1 MRSSQ
6 EMKVRGGGMTK
17 RHIALCMGALVL
29 VGCDNPFDQGDD
41 DLVVIEAFLFAGEP
55 VQDIRLT
62 STVPLGADPDSAPVI
77 DDAVV
82 RLIKGG
88 VTYALT
94 PFGVEGRYEY
104 TGTDLAILEGD
115 EFRLEVEYFGRVAWG
130 ETVVPEPP
138 LSVAIDGDTLFAPTL
153 GRGGGGG
160 GGGGGIN
167 LQDSQLAVTWDNQA
181 DLLHFVVVEGMDDD
195 AEAIFPEQLQA
206 RLGRFRFIS
215 EPTIDNFFIV
225 RLLLLEALGAH
236 RAKVYR
242 VNAEYAQ
249 LYENRTQDSRDLNE
263 PPSNIRN
270 GLGVFSAFNSSSA
283 SFEVARAAQ

>member
-17 RHIALCMGALVL
+17 RHIALGVGALVL

-82 RLIKGG
+82 RLMKDG

-94 PFGVEGRYEY
+94 PFGEEGRYEY

-130 ETVVPEPP
+130 ETVVPGPP
-138 LSVAIDGDTLFAPTL
+138 LSVAIDSDTLFAPTL
-153 GRGGGGG
+153 GRGGGRGG
-160 GGGGGIN
+160 GGGGFN
-167 LQDSQLAVTWDNQA
+167 LQESQLAVTWDNQN
-181 DLLHFVVVEGMDDD
+181 DLLHFVVVEGLEDD
-195 AEAIFPEQLQA
+195 AEAIFPEQFQE

-236 RAKVYR
+236 QAKVYR

-270 GLGVFSAFNSSSA
+270 GLGVFSAFNSSSV
-283 SFEVARAAQ
+283 SFEVARTAQ

>member
-1 MRSSQ
+1 
-6 EMKVRGGGMTK
+6 MKVKGGGMTK
-17 RHIALCMGALVL
+17 RHIALGMVALVL
-29 VGCDNPFDQGDD
+29 AGCDSPFNPEDD

-82 RLIKGG
+82 RLMKGG

-94 PFGVEGRYEY
+94 PLGEEGRYEY

-138 LSVAIDGDTLFAPTL
+138 LSVAIDSDTLFAPTL
-153 GRGGGGG
+153 GRGGGRGG
-160 GGGGGIN
+160 GGGGFDP
-167 LQDSQLAVTWDNQA
+167 QESQLAVTWENQA

-195 AEAIFPEQLQA
+195 AEAIFPEQFQQ

-215 EPTIDNFFIV
+215 EPTIDNFFVV

-236 RAKVYR
+236 QAKVYR

-270 GLGVFSAFNSSSA
+270 GLGVLSAFNSSSV
-283 SFEVARAAQ
+283 SFEVARTAQ

>member
-1 MRSSQ
+1 
-6 EMKVRGGGMTK
+6 MKVKGGGTMTK
-17 RHIALCMGALVL
+17 RHIALGMGALVL
-29 VGCDNPFDQGDD
+29 VGCDNPLDQGDD

-62 STVPLGADPDSAPVI
+62 ATVPLGEDPDSAPVI

-82 RLIKGG
+82 RLMKDG

-94 PFGVEGRYEY
+94 PFGEEGRYEY
-104 TGTDLAILEGD
+104 MGADLAILEGD

-130 ETVVPEPP
+130 ETVVPGPP
-138 LSVAIDGDTLFAPTL
+138 LSVAIDGDTLLAPTL
-153 GRGGGGG
+153 GRGGGRGG
-160 GGGGGIN
+160 GGGGFN
-167 LQDSQLAVTWDNQA
+167 PEESQLAVTWDNPT

-195 AEAIFPEQLQA
+195 AEAIFPEQFQE

-236 RAKVYR
+236 QAKVYR

-270 GLGVFSAFNSSSA
+270 GLGVFSAFNSSSVP
-283 SFEVARAAQ
+283 FEVARTAQ